1 MVELAL
7 NAPRAASALVNV
19 VGMARIDDRATKVC
33 ADKRVT
39 QARHARLRCH
49 DRPSCLRFL
58 REKVGF
64 IERF

>member
-39 QARHARLRCH
+39 QARHAC
-49 DRPSCLRFL
+49 L
-58 REKVGF
+58 REKIQPFGNAKQVH
-64 IERF
+64 